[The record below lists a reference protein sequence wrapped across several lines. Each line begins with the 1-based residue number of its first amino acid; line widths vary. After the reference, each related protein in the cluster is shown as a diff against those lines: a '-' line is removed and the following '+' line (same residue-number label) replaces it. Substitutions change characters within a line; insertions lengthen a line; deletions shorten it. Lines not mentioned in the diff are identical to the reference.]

1 MADSGMF
8 SSLDI
13 SASGLSAERLR
24 MNVIA
29 NNIANAGT
37 TRTSEGGPY
46 RRQVVDFQAA
56 LNGPKILV
64 PQDPPPTVTGGPGTM
79 PGGRGTAAPGA
90 RATAVTAPAAE
101 RYAVLSAG
109 VEVARVTTDPTEFPM
124 VYDPGHPDADAK
136 GYVKMPNVN
145 PVVEM
150 MDLMAASR
158 AYEANVNAL
167 GVSRDMANKTLE
179 IGR

>member
-1 MADSGMF
+1 MADTGMF
-8 SSLDI
+8 SSLEI
-13 SASGLSAERLR
+13 SASGLSAQRLR

-29 NNIANAGT
+29 NNIANAST
-37 TRTSEGGPY
+37 TRTPEGGPY
-46 RRQVVDFQAA
+46 RRQVANFQAA
-56 LNGPKILV
+56 MEGPKILV
-64 PQDPPPTVTGGPGTM
+64 PQTPRPVAGGSGAPN
-79 PGGRGTAAPGA
+79 APGA
-90 RATAVTAPAAE
+90 AAPRVAAE
-101 RYAVLSAG
+101 RYAVLPAG
-109 VEVARVTTDPTEFPM
+109 VEVGQVVPDPSEFQM

-158 AYEANVNAL
+158 AYEANVSAM
-167 GVSRDMANKTLE
+167 GVARDMTNKTLE